1 MMKSFRMSKPA
12 LSAVALLLFA
22 SAPALAVEPFTANY
36 QASYMGL
43 NGTGKMTLEPQGND
57 RWKYTLSIGSGAIKL
72 DQSTVFED
80 IDGEWRPLSGTDSSL
95 LLIKKTDKK
104 ATYDWDKGVA
114 TWSGDVK
121 PERAGPV
128 ELQPGDVDALL
139 LNLELAR
146 DVQAGEPLDYRMV
159 DDGRVKSMTYKVVG
173 KDEITIGGKTHAAT
187 KVSNRDGDKETIA
200 WVVEG
205 MPMPV
210 RILQR
215 KDGKDEIDL
224 RIQSVQ

>member
-1 MMKSFRMSKPA
+1 MMKAFRMNKPL
-12 LSAVALLLFA
+12 LSAAALLLFA
-22 SAPALAVEPFTANY
+22 SASALAVEPFTANY

-43 NGTGKMTLEPQGND
+43 NGTGKMTLEPQGED
-57 RWKYTLSIGSGAIKL
+57 RWRYTLSIGSGAIKL

-159 DDGRVKSMTYKVVG
+159 DDGRVKSMSYEVVG
-173 KDEITIGGKTHAAT
+173 KDEITIGGKTHTAT
-187 KVSNRDGDKETIA
+187 RVSNRDGNKETIA
-200 WVVEG
+200 WVVDG